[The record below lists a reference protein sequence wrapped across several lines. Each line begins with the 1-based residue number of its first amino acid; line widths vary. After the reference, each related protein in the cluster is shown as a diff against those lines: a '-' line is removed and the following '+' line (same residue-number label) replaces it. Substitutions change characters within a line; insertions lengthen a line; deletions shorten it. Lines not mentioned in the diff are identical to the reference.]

1 MGYARAVTSWEPEGG
16 WAAPVGPPTSPPPSA
31 PPAYQPYQPYQPY
44 DAPPQPSYQASY
56 VPHPPPAAPSGKAH
70 VIGPL
75 SVVLAILL
83 TVAVFG
89 QLAAANAIAER
100 ADLIGELRLVN
111 SIDESTLERA
121 DEVDL
126 RVAAAS
132 AVSSLS
138 WLVCGIL
145 WIVWQRRFVRN
156 GSRFGP
162 ISPSLGWGT
171 WGWLV
176 PFANWFYPQAQLANA
191 ARHTDPHQLL
201 GKTGM
206 APPILYVWWVL
217 FGAASMLS
225 LAATLSAG
233 DAVSALSTSGFTI
246 GGLHEAIDRLERSDQ
261 LSTLSYWINAGA
273 ALMAAATVLICTDR
287 QRKLLTALG
296 VKS

>member
-1 MGYARAVTSWEPEGG
+1 M
-16 WAAPVGPPTSPPPSA
+16 GPPTSPPPSA
-31 PPAYQPYQPYQPY
+31 PPTYQPYQPY
-44 DAPPQPSYQASY
+44 DAPPQPSYQAPY
-56 VPHPPPAAPSGKAH
+56 VPHPPPAAPVGRAH

-83 TVAVFG
+83 TAAVFS
-89 QLAAANAIAER
+89 QVAAANAIAER
-100 ADLIGELRLVN
+100 ADLLGELRLVN
-111 SIDESTLERA
+111 SIDEATLQRA
-121 DEVDL
+121 DEIDL
-126 RVAAAS
+126 RVAATS
-132 AVSSLS
+132 SISSLS
-138 WLVCGIL
+138 WIVCGIL

-162 ISPSLGWGT
+162 VSPSLGWGT
-171 WGWLV
+171 WGWFV
-176 PFANWFYPQAQLANA
+176 PFANYFYPQAQLANA

-201 GKTGM
+201 GKSGM

-225 LAATLSAG
+225 LAATLTAG
-233 DAVSALSTSGFTI
+233 DAVGILAESGFTI
-246 GGLHEAIDRLERSDQ
+246 GGLSVAIDRLERSDQ
-261 LSTLSYWINAGA
+261 LSTLSYFVNAGA